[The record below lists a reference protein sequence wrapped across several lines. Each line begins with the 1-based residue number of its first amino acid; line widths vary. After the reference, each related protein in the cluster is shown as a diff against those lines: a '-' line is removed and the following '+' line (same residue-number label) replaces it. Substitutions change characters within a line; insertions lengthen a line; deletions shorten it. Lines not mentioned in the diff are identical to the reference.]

1 MREEIEV
8 SNHLVRNL
16 ERISPDNS
24 IFNYKSGRKAF
35 LSVGQGHIREWLE
48 IFLPNTRLILEPK
61 IIGSII
67 GIQYINGELNKVINK
82 NSQDITESVR
92 SLKTIPKSLA
102 IKNRLEI
109 QGVLYDD
116 KNLSTRKNETEFIDI
131 QNFISQSKSLK
142 FCAFHICQC
151 KINHFQSLQELK
163 HLNFEIPQTQ
173 FTNFISDIEI
183 YLQCWREGRLF
194 TSYPTNGLVLKINS
208 RKLQKYLGENNLSI
222 PWAYAIN

>member
-35 LSVGQGHIREWLE
+35 LSLGQGNIREWLE
-48 IFLPNTRLILEPK
+48 IFLPNTRIILEPK

-109 QGVLYDD
+109 QGVLYDN
-116 KNLSTRKNETEFIDI
+116 KNLSTRKNETEF
-131 QNFISQSKSLK
+131 K
-142 FCAFHICQC
+142 F
-151 KINHFQSLQELK
+151 KVK
-163 HLNFEIPQTQ
+163 
-173 FTNFISDIEI
+173 
-183 YLQCWREGRLF
+183 W
-194 TSYPTNGLVLKINS
+194 TNGDEDLFDVK
-208 RKLQKYLGENNLSI
+208 NLNETI
-222 PWAYAIN
+222 IV

>member
-24 IFNYKSGRKAF
+24 IFNYKSGRNAF
-35 LSVGQGHIREWLE
+35 LSLGQGNIREWLE
-48 IFLPNTRLILEPK
+48 IFLPNTRIILEPK

-109 QGVLYDD
+109 QGVLYDN
-116 KNLSTRKNETEFIDI
+116 KNLSTR
-131 QNFISQSKSLK
+131 
-142 FCAFHICQC
+142 ICLYGYKPTFRKLDLHPVPIAQC
-151 KINHFQSLQELK
+151 PFQHFQLSRVCQ
-163 HLNFEIPQTQ
+163 
-173 FTNFISDIEI
+173 
-183 YLQCWREGRLF
+183 RLDG
-194 TSYPTNGLVLKINS
+194 NIGQLVL
-208 RKLQKYLGENNLSI
+208 
-222 PWAYAIN
+222 